1 MFKTLPNFYEKSIL
15 LCHQVCCWLGEEIC
29 GNRVTNQ
36 STKHMFEI
44 LDLCWAKA
52 TISENQFKFPK
63 YDS

>member
-1 MFKTLPNFYEKSIL
+1 MS
-15 LCHQVCCWLGEEIC
+15 QVCCWLGEEIHEEIC
-29 GNRVTNQ
+29 DNRVTNQ
-36 STKHMFEI
+36 TTKYMFEI